1 MDIELIKAHLSLYA
15 VLVNLEDLV
24 ALDRESSSLAKDW
37 DISIQFTVKGGPSA
51 HVIFKNGA
59 CTVGR
64 GRHKHSSVI
73 LYFTSPAHLNRM
85 FEGKGNPIPLRGFT
99 KLGFLGKDFPKLTK
113 RLEHYLKPTPELLRD
128 PSYMALNTRFT
139 LNTAAFAACE
149 LGRLDPVGKLNMS
162 HIHNGA
168 LLFKVLPKGP
178 AVSIDFSDGDGRPGK
193 GDVARP
199 MSALFFKNIKVAN
212 DMLSGRLDMF
222 AAVAKGELMLR
233 GHISMID
240 SLGAVLDRIP
250 LYLS

>member
-1 MDIELIKAHLSLYA
+1 MDTELIKAHLSLYA

-24 ALDRESSSLAKDW
+24 ALDRESSMLAKDW
-37 DISIQFTVKGGPSA
+37 DISIQFTVGGGPSA

-64 GRHKHSSVI
+64 GKCKGPGVI
-73 LYFTSPAHLNRM
+73 LYFTSPAHMNRM

-99 KLGFLGKDFPKLTK
+99 KLGFLTKDFPKLTS
-113 RLEHYLKPTPELLRD
+113 RLEYYLKPTPELLRD
-128 PSYMALNTRFT
+128 PNYLALNTRFT

-149 LGRLDPVGKLNMS
+149 LGRLDTIGRLNMS
-162 HIHNGA
+162 HIHDGA

-178 AVSIDFSDGDGRPGK
+178 AVTIDFAKGEGRPRK
-193 GDVARP
+193 GETDKP
-199 MSALFFKNIKVAN
+199 MSALFFKNIRIAN
-212 DMLSGRLDMF
+212 DMFTGKLDMF
-222 AAVAKGELMLR
+222 AAVAKGDLMLR

-240 SLGAVLDRIP
+240 SMGAVLDRIP